1 MFNRVVEL
9 FLFDILV
16 AILKIE
22 EFQID
27 LIMPKILDMI
37 LWLGILL

>member
-22 EFQID
+22 EVSNRFDNAQNLRHD
-27 LIMPKILDMI
+27 FMA
-37 LWLGILL
+37 WILL